1 MQNENLSTL
10 CVCANGSLH
19 TDLTLAR
26 ANKSHILHNL
36 YCRGIACACLISVVA
51 IEEFFIL
58 YTPYSTVVANF
69 LLTVFCYRKRFALF
83 LKKTA
88 LPLRGFFGAEPL
100 CGLFVYA
107 GITTR

>member
-36 YCRGIACACLISVVA
+36 YCRGIAHACLISVVA

-58 YTPYSTVVANF
+58 YTPYSAVIANF

-83 LKKTA
+83 LKK
-88 LPLRGFFGAEPL
+88 PLYRFADFLAQNH
-100 CGLFVYA
+100 FVA
-107 GITTR
+107 CLSTQG